1 MADSSNEEMA
11 LPKVDDITSSPGFDD
26 SGSDVYQ
33 LDFEEKF
40 HSDFV
45 RSEVEWAKLKGL
57 QDHYRHKGNW
67 SWFLMLLLVAMIGF
81 QSVLMIFVGL
91 DIWDFKEYEWLLPA
105 LLVQNLGQVIA
116 LAYVVVKSLFR

>member
-1 MADSSNEEMA
+1 MADKATIEQA
-11 LPKVDDITSSPGFDD
+11 LPNVDDITSSPDFDD
-26 SGSDVYQ
+26 SASDAYQ
-33 LDFEEKF
+33 FDFEEKF
-40 HSDFV
+40 QSDLV

-67 SWFLMLLLVAMIGF
+67 SWFLMGLLIAMIGF

-91 DIWDFKEYEWLLPA
+91 NIWDFKEYEWLLPA